1 MEIVISNS
9 ESISNTGET
18 VWVLGFH
25 VISGIEREIGIEI
38 GIERELK
45 GKSTLQNVLYSTWKR
60 NDICQTDENTVN
72 GCGNVLVTSIK
83 MAEE

>member
-25 VISGIEREIGIEI
+25 IISRIEREIGYSVLEI
-38 GIERELK
+38 YPSECVI
-45 GKSTLQNVLYSTWKR
+45 
-60 NDICQTDENTVN
+60 
-72 GCGNVLVTSIK
+72 
-83 MAEE
+83 